1 MNDLQIKYFLTAAQ
15 KLNFTEAAKE
25 LFISQP
31 ALSQQITAIEKE
43 LNMQL
48 FIRDKNK
55 LRLTPAATVLMQ
67 EFPECNHRYQL
78 ALERAR
84 IVNEGHSGLLRLG
97 ILEGQILP
105 PNFRSAFE
113 SFCAR
118 YPNIHIEMHSE
129 SFHQLR
135 KQLDSQQ
142 LDVALTISFDIKNSS
157 SYLSVETDR
166 NDCALFAA
174 DFLPIAKQKVK
185 GWGDLAKETIIL
197 VGAEDSATV
206 KAMVEEDCRRAG
218 FIPKLLFASSL
229 NEQMLWIDA
238 GLGVGV
244 SNTGTYIATN
254 PRVKCLKR
262 FASEGESFVIAW
274 HRNNINSA
282 IPLFTNYIADYIKE
296 NELLK

>member
-67 EFPECNHRYQL
+67 EFPECNQRYRM

-105 PNFRSAFE
+105 PNFRAAFD
-113 SFCAR
+113 SFRTR
-118 YPNIHIEMHSE
+118 YPSIHIEMHSD
-129 SFHQLR
+129 SFHTLR
-135 KQLDSQQ
+135 KKLDSQE
-142 LDVALTISFDIKNSS
+142 LDVALTISFDIKNSA
-157 SYLSVETDR
+157 SYLSIETDS
-166 NDCALFAA
+166 NDCALLAA
-174 DFLPIAKQKVK
+174 DFLPITRRKIK
-185 GWGDLAKETIIL
+185 GWSDLANETIIL
-197 VGAEDSATV
+197 VGAEDSASV
-206 KAMVEEDCRRAG
+206 KALVEEDCRQAG
-218 FIPKLLFASSL
+218 FVPRLLFASSL
-229 NEQMLWIDA
+229 SEQMLWIDA

-244 SNTGTYIATN
+244 SNSGTYVATN

-262 FASEGESFVIAW
+262 FVLGGEHFVIAW
-274 HRNNINSA
+274 HRSNINSA
-282 IPLFTNYIADYIKE
+282 IPLFTNFVADYIAE
-296 NELLK
+296 NDLLK

>member
-1 MNDLQIKYFLTAAQ
+1 MQIKYFLKAAQ

-67 EFPECNHRYQL
+67 EFPECNQRFQL

-105 PNFRSAFE
+105 PNFRA
-113 SFCAR
+113 SFVSFRTR
-118 YPNIHIEMHSE
+118 YPNVHIEMHSG
-129 SFHQLR
+129 SFNQLR
-135 KQLDSQQ
+135 RQLDSQE
-142 LDVALTISFDIKNSS
+142 LDVALTIGFDIKNST
-157 SYLSVETDR
+157 SYLCVKTDPD
-166 NDCALFAA
+166 DCALLAA
-174 DFLPIAKQKVK
+174 DFLPITQKGVYSWK
-185 GWGDLAKETIIL
+185 DLENEIIIL
-197 VGAEDSATV
+197 VGAEDSAIVTELV
-206 KAMVEEDCRRAG
+206 TEDCRQAG
-218 FIPKLLFASSL
+218 FVPKLLFASSL
-229 NEQMLWIDA
+229 DEQMLWIDA

-244 SNTGTYIATN
+244 SNTGTYIAAN
-254 PRVKCLKR
+254 PRVRCLKT
-262 FASEGESFVIAW
+262 FTLEGEHFVIAW
-274 HRNNINSA
+274 HRSNINSA
-282 IPLFTNYIADYIKE
+282 IALFTNYVANYIEK
-296 NELLK
+296 NGLLK